1 MSEYRD
7 IVSTLQGSAH
17 PQWISTCRVG
27 RINYQSTQ
35 LSVSTNR
42 KWVPHGLGIIQ
53 SQSVAYLEGAMG
65 AARPGGIFMWCHICV
80 CYISLYRLH

>member
-1 MSEYRD
+1 MTEYRD
-7 IVSTLQGSAH
+7 IISPLQGSAH

-35 LSVSTNR
+35 LSVSTDR
-42 KWVPHGLGIIQ
+42 FGIIQ

-65 AARPGGIFMWCHICV
+65 AARPGGIFIWRHICV
-80 CYISLYRLH
+80 CCISLYRRH